1 MALTAEP
8 VPAVMISRIGVHQSV
23 TELFPPHVLQQALDD
38 LSVEVQIIQSANDLD
53 TCDAVVTFTYDE
65 AFLDADLVWIHSI
78 QSGVDRFPLDAL
90 EEHGIALTSS
100 AGIHSDSVGET
111 VAGYMLQFARRL
123 HVHRTNEAHQ
133 EWRYPPWNSAFTL
146 AGESCCVVGL
156 GTLGQGIAM
165 RADALGMHISGVRR
179 APIPVD
185 HVETVY
191 TTDELDEALA
201 EALFVVLA
209 VPLTERTRGLIGA
222 DELAVMR
229 DDAYLINVARGSVV
243 DEAALV
249 QALREGEI
257 AGAALDVFEEE
268 PLPAESPLWGLENVI
283 VTPHAAAATREY
295 AARVAALVRE
305 NTRRFRADESLVNR
319 VL

>member
-1 MALTAEP
+1 M
-8 VPAVMISRIGVHQSV
+8 MISCIGVHHSV
-23 TELFPPHVLQQALDD
+23 SELFPPDVLQRALDG
-38 LSVEVQIIQSANDLD
+38 LSAEIRVVQAPNTLD
-53 TCDAVVTFTYDE
+53 ICDAVVTFAYDE
-65 AFLDADLVWIHSI
+65 AFLNADLVWIHSI
-78 QSGVDRFPLDAL
+78 QSGVDRFPLNEL
-90 EEHGIALTSS
+90 EERGIALTSS
-100 AGIHSDSVGET
+100 AGIHGDSVGET
-111 VAGYMLQFARRL
+111 VAGCMLQFARRL
-123 HVHRTNEAHQ
+123 HVYRTNEHRQ
-133 EWRYPPWNSAFTL
+133 EWRYPPWDAAFTL

-165 RADALGMHISGVRR
+165 RADVLGMHVSGVRR
-179 APIPVD
+179 SPIPVD
-185 HVETVY
+185 HVERVY
-191 TTDELDEALA
+191 TTEELDEALA

-209 VPLTERTRGLIGA
+209 IPLTERTRHLIGA

-249 QALREGEI
+249 QTLQEEKL

-268 PLPAESPLWGLENVI
+268 PLPAESPLWELENVI

-295 AARVAALVRE
+295 SARIAALVRE
-305 NTRRFRADESLVNR
+305 NTRRLAAGESLVNP